1 MNEREK
7 RREREGGNQMK
18 RGLLVDAVKTQNA
31 SNIASSDT
39 ESSVCIH
46 TILVLLK
53 FIPQSEFCHGLSG
66 FTH

>member
-18 RGLLVDAVKTQNA
+18 RGLLVDAVQVQNA
-31 SNIASSDT
+31 TNIASSDL

-46 TILVLLK
+46 TI
-53 FIPQSEFCHGLSG
+53 IISTAEFH
-66 FTH
+66 TPK